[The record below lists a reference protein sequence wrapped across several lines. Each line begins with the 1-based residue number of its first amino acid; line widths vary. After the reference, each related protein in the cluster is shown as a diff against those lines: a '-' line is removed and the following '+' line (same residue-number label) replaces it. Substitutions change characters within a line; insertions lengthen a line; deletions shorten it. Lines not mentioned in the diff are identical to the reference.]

1 MVMEIYVGLLTM
13 VIQLIICIL
22 CFNEKSSQMRK
33 RKRSTVKPADKVS
46 ISLEQ
51 FSVVR

>member
-1 MVMEIYVGLLTM
+1 MEIYVGLLTM

-22 CFNEKSSQMRK
+22 CFNEKSSQMK
-33 RKRSTVKPADKVS
+33 RKKKNSVKTADRIM

-51 FSVVR
+51 FSAVR